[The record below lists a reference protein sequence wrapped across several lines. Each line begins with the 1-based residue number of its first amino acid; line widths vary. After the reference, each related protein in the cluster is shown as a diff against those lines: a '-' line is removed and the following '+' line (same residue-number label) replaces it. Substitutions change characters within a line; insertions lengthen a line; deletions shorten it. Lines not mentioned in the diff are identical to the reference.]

1 MKIFDVII
9 IGGGPAGLN
18 AAIVLG
24 RCRRTVLIFD
34 SGTPRNKQSRGI
46 HNYITR
52 DGILPAD
59 FLELAQKEIKK
70 YKVKF
75 IKAEISK
82 AEKNK
87 RVFLVTDKSGNRY
100 ASTKLLI
107 ATGVKDKLPAIPG
120 IEEFYGRSVFHCPY
134 CDAWEIKDRSIA
146 VYAKNKNGFPLAV
159 SLKTWS
165 EHVTLYTDGRNYLKA
180 VEKEIL
186 ERKKIRVIAARIRS
200 IEGKNG
206 QVRNIVLTGGEKKT
220 CDALFFVNGFDQQSH
235 LAEQLGC
242 RLNKN
247 GVIETNRLEQ
257 TVVPG
262 LYVAGD
268 SSKDMHFVVVAA
280 AEGAKAAV
288 NINKELQKEEM
299 IKSRHNR
306 TVPRGE

>member
-18 AAIVLG
+18 AALVLG
-24 RCRRTVLIFD
+24 RCKRTVLVFD
-34 SGTPRNKQSRGI
+34 SGTPRNKQSCGI

-52 DGILPAD
+52 DGMLPAD
-59 FLELAQKEIKK
+59 FITLAQKEIRKYNVRFVRAQILAAQKSKK
-70 YKVKF
+70 GFV
-75 IKAEISK
+75 
-82 AEKNK
+82 
-87 RVFLVTDKSGNRY
+87 VTDKGSNQY
-100 ASTKLLI
+100 YSKKILI
-107 ATGVKDKLPAIPG
+107 ATGVKDRLPSIRG

-134 CDAWEIKDRSIA
+134 CDGWEVKDKSLA
-146 VYAKNKNGFPLAV
+146 VYAKNRNGFPLAV

-165 EHVTLYTDGRNYLKA
+165 EDVTLYTDGRNYLKLA
-180 VEKEIL
+180 EKKIL
-186 ERKKIRVIAARIRS
+186 EIKKIKVVTGRIKS

-206 QVRNIVLTGGEKKT
+206 QIKNIVLLSGEKNT
-220 CDALFFVNGFDQQSH
+220 CEGLFFVNGFDQQSH

-257 TVVPG
+257 TPVPG

-268 SSKDMHFVVVAA
+268 SSKDMQFVVVAA

-299 IKSRHNR
+299 LKRQ
-306 TVPRGE
+306 

>member
-1 MKIFDVII
+1 
-9 IGGGPAGLN
+9 
-18 AAIVLG
+18 LG
-24 RCRRTVLIFD
+24 RCKRTVLVFD
-34 SGTPRNKQSRGI
+34 SGTPRNKHSYGI

-59 FLELAQKEIKK
+59 FLQLAQKEIRK
-70 YKVKF
+70 YNVKF
-75 IKAEISK
+75 LKAEISQAK
-82 AEKNK
+82 KNK
-87 RVFLVTDKSGNRY
+87 KGFVVTDKAVNQYYSK
-100 ASTKLLI
+100 KLLV

-134 CDAWEIKDRSIA
+134 CDAWEIKDKSIA

-165 EHVTLYTDGRNYLKA
+165 KDVTLYTDGRNYLKSS
-180 VEKEIL
+180 EKEIL
-186 ERKKIRVIAARIRS
+186 ERKKINVITTRIRS
-200 IEGKNG
+200 VEGKNG
-206 QVRNIVLTGGEKKT
+206 QIKNIVLIGGEKKT
-220 CDALFFVNGFDQQSH
+220 CDGLFFVNGFAQQSH

-257 TVVPG
+257 TQTPG

-280 AEGAKAAV
+280 AEGAKASV

-299 IKSRHNR
+299 VKRQ
-306 TVPRGE
+306 

>member
-9 IGGGPAGLN
+9 VGGGAAGLN
-18 AAIVLG
+18 AALVLG
-24 RCRRTVLIFD
+24 RCKRTVLVFD
-34 SGTPRNKQSRGI
+34 SGTPRNKHSHGI

-59 FLELAQKEIKK
+59 FLKLAQKEVRK
-70 YKVKF
+70 YNVKF
-75 IKAEISK
+75 LKAEISQVQ
-82 AEKNK
+82 KNK
-87 RVFLVTDKSGNRY
+87 KGFVVTDKSVNQY
-100 ASTKLLI
+100 YSKKLLV
-107 ATGVKDKLPAIPG
+107 ATGVKDKLPSIPG

-134 CDAWEIKDRSIA
+134 CDGWEIKDKLIG

-165 EHVTLYTDGRNYLKA
+165 KDVTLYTDGRNYLKSA
-180 VEKEIL
+180 EKEIL
-186 ERKKIRVIAARIRS
+186 ERKKIKVMTERIRS
-200 IEGKNG
+200 VEGKNG
-206 QVRNIVLTGGEKKT
+206 QIKNIILAGGEKRP
-220 CDALFFVNGFDQQSH
+220 CDGLFFVNGFDQQSH

-257 TVVPG
+257 TQVPG

-268 SSKDMHFVVVAA
+268 SSKDMQFVVVAA

-299 IKSRHNR
+299 MKRQ
-306 TVPRGE
+306 